1 MEQFASFTGQ
11 TIKLHIIFHIKV
23 STLLLLLLLGAIQMQ
38 LVPLCCM
45 VSALSSPLSASPP
58 PPSLPGTGLD
68 QVPADQWRSGSAPFT
83 LSLPVLMLF

>member
-1 MEQFASFTGQ
+1 MSHSDEAPLSV
-11 TIKLHIIFHIKV
+11 LYNV
-23 STLLLLLLLGAIQMQ
+23 SSL
-38 LVPLCCM
+38 
-45 VSALSSPLSASPP
+45 SPLSLSPLPP